1 MSERETVVELPF
13 ATGEGVVDLR
23 GPGGLEVEDTW
34 QRRVT
39 RQEDQQHGLALPA
52 GGGLGYGCGLL
63 SRLFVSTVS

>member
-1 MSERETVVELPF
+1 VVELPF

-23 GPGGLEVEDTW
+23 GLEVEDTW